1 MNAYKRI
8 CFLSVLA
15 LILNSLSLNAQV
27 RKYSNEFLSLGIGA
41 RALAMGNAQV
51 ASVSDV
57 TSAYWNPA
65 ALVYTKNDLQLGM
78 MHAEYFAGIAK
89 YDYGGIVLPMENE
102 KSFLGLTIIRFAI
115 DDIPNTLFLV
125 EPDGSIN
132 YNNISSFS
140 AADYAFLFS
149 YAQLSNI
156 EHLSWGANFKIVHR
170 VVGDFARAW
179 GFGLDASAQYRPG
192 SWFFGAML
200 RDVTSTF
207 NAWSFSFSD
216 EEKEILSATDN
227 LIPDNSL
234 EMTLP
239 KLIIGAGYEWVLKK
253 NFHIRPELNFN
264 IATDGK
270 RNVLFNLKPFSFDP
284 NIGLELA
291 YKDVVSIR
299 TGLNN
304 YQKAT
309 SDFDNSTITTIQPNF
324 GIGLKIKS
332 ITIDYALTDVGDLS
346 QSMYSHIFS
355 VFVDINKKNEGT
367 EE

>member
-1 MNAYKRI
+1 MYTFKNTI
-8 CFLSVLA
+8 SLSA
-15 LILNSLSLNAQV
+15 LLLIFSSLSLNAQV

-65 ALVYTKNDLQLGM
+65 ALVHTKNDLQFGL

-102 KSFLGLTIIRFAI
+102 KSFLGLTVIRFAI

-149 YAQLSNI
+149 FAQLSNI
-156 EHLSWGANFKIVHR
+156 EHLSWGANFKMVHR
-170 VVGDFARAW
+170 VVGDFARSW
-179 GFGLDASAQYRPG
+179 GFGLDASAQYMPG
-192 SWFFGAML
+192 SWRFGAIL
-200 RDVTSTF
+200 KDVTSTF

-227 LIPDNSL
+227 LIPDNTL
-234 EMTLP
+234 ELTLP
-239 KLIIGAGYEWVLKK
+239 KLIIGAGYEWIFKK
-253 NFHIRPELNFN
+253 NFYVRPEINVDVS
-264 IATDGK
+264 TDGK

-284 NIGLELA
+284 HIGLELA
-291 YKDVVSIR
+291 FRDVVFVR

-304 YQKAT
+304 YQTAT
-309 SDFDNSTITTIQPNF
+309 SDFDDTKISTIQPNF

>member
-1 MNAYKRI
+1 MYTFKSTI
-8 CFLSVLA
+8 ILSVLS
-15 LILNSLSLNAQV
+15 LIFSSLSLNAQV

-65 ALVYTKNDLQLGM
+65 ALVNTRNDLQLGM

-89 YDYGGIVLPMENE
+89 YDYGGVVLPMENK
-102 KSFLGLTIIRFAI
+102 KSFLGFTVIRFAI

-149 YAQLSNI
+149 FAQLSNI
-156 EHLSWGANFKIVHR
+156 EHLSWGANFKMVHR
-170 VVGDFARAW
+170 VVGDFARSW

-200 RDVTSTF
+200 KDVTSTF

-216 EEKEILSATDN
+216 EEKEILTATDN
-227 LIPDNSL
+227 LIPDNTL
-234 EMTLP
+234 ELTLP
-239 KLIIGAGYEWVLKK
+239 KLIIGAGYEWVFKK
-253 NFHIRPELNFN
+253 NFNIRPEIDID

-270 RNVLFNLKPFSFDP
+270 RNVLFNLSPFSFDP
-284 NIGLELA
+284 HIGLELA
-291 YKDVVSIR
+291 YRDVVYAR
-299 TGLNN
+299 TGFNN
-304 YQKAT
+304 YQTAT
-309 SDFDNSTITTIQPNF
+309 SDFDNSKIRTIQPNF

-346 QSMYSHIFS
+346 QSLYSHIFS